1 MIAPRQ
7 AGRVRHRAP
16 RRPAAFAFVA
26 YAFGVTMLGTTLPSP
41 LYPLYQRQFGFT
53 SLLTTV
59 IYAVYAAGVLA
70 VLLLFGRASDVV
82 GRRRVLLAGLAASAL
97 SALVFLTGAGLP
109 ALFAGRVLSGLSA
122 GALTATGTVTLI
134 ELTPARHRA
143 RAALFATVVN
153 MLGLGCGPL
162 LAGLLAQYAPAP
174 LRLPYAADL
183 LLLLPAAV
191 GVWLAPETAPP
202 RPAARPGAGTAAA
215 RPGSTDA
222 EARPGPAARR
232 APWGGLP
239 RPERP
244 VVPAEARAVFVPA
257 AVATFAA
264 FAVFGLLTAIA
275 PGFLATLLHE
285 PSRAL
290 AGAVVFAMFAG
301 SALGQVC
308 LARLPERTA
317 LPVGCLI
324 LLAGLAGVGG
334 ALATASLPLLVA
346 GSVVVGAGQGV
357 SFRSGLAAITAASP
371 PDRRAGTVASFFVA
385 AYVAISVPVIL
396 VGVAGTLWGL
406 RTAALWFTAAVAAL
420 TVGALVAVLRLGG
433 RRAAGEP
440 DRTAAARPPERVV
453 SRR

>member
-1 MIAPRQ
+1 
-7 AGRVRHRAP
+7 V
-16 RRPAAFAFVA
+16 RRPAFLAIA

-41 LYPLYQRQFGFT
+41 LYPLYQQRFGFAA
-53 SLLTTV
+53 LLTTV

-70 VLLLFGRASDVV
+70 ALLLFGRASDVV
-82 GRRRVLLAGLAASAL
+82 GRRRVLLAGLVASAL
-97 SALVFLTGAGLP
+97 SALVFLTEGGLP

-134 ELTPARHRA
+134 ELAPARHRA
-143 RAALFATVVN
+143 RAALLATAVN

-183 LLLLPAAV
+183 LLLVPAAL
-191 GVWLAPETAPP
+191 GVWLSPETAPM
-202 RPAARPGAGTAAA
+202 RPAPGTAGAA
-215 RPGSTDA
+215 
-222 EARPGPAARR
+222 PAPER
-232 APWGGLP
+232 GGGRWVRLP

-244 VVPAEARAVFVPA
+244 SVPAAARAVFVPA
-257 AVATFAA
+257 AVAAFAA
-264 FAVFGLLTAIA
+264 FAVFGLITAIS
-275 PGFLATLLHE
+275 PGFLVQLLHE

-301 SALGQVC
+301 SAVGQVG
-308 LARLPERTA
+308 LARLPARVA
-317 LPVGCLI
+317 LPVGCAV
-324 LLAGLAGVGG
+324 LLAGLALV
-334 ALATASLPLLVA
+334 ALALAGASLPLLVA
-346 GSVVVGAGQGV
+346 GALVVGTGQGV
-357 SFRSGLAAITAASP
+357 SFRSGMAAITAAST

-396 VGVAGTLWGL
+396 VGVAATLWGL

-420 TVGALVAVLRLGG
+420 TAGALVAVLRL
-433 RRAAGEP
+433 
-440 DRTAAARPPERVV
+440 DRDGPGHPTAARPAERPAV